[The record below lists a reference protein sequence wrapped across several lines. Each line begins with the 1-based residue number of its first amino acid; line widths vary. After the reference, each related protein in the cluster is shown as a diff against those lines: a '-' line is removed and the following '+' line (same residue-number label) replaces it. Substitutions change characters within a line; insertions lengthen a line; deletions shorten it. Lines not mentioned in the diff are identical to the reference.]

1 MNFHVTES
9 QFVQWVKVSKTI
21 LVSDVDTLFED
32 PVGQIYCMV
41 VTCLDVCIIYFISCD
56 CIMNTE
62 EGIERLATL
71 STQDTGRRK
80 TKQNDKN
87 TI

>member
-1 MNFHVTES
+1 
-9 QFVQWVKVSKTI
+9 
-21 LVSDVDTLFED
+21 
-32 PVGQIYCMV
+32 
-41 VTCLDVCIIYFISCD
+41 
-56 CIMNTE
+56 MNTE

-71 STQDTGRRK
+71 STQGTGQKK